1 MLMEHVGCEALAA
14 LVIDVHHLVFIFL
27 LPLNVGQQA
36 LDFCDI
42 PVGIPTITSCL
53 LDIVDID
60 LFLITSVEVRMTL
73 NVLVLVEKHGSRR
86 NLANLKHLLGVR
98 LENPLPLLGNLLAP
112 LWLTVFRDV
121 VLEDYT
127 G

>member
-1 MLMEHVGCEALAA
+1 MLVELVWCEALAA
-14 LVIDVHHLVFIFL
+14 LIVDVHHLAFIFL

-36 LDFCDI
+36 LDLCDI
-42 PVGIPTITSCL
+42 PVGISTITSRL
-53 LDIVDID
+53 LDIVDTD
-60 LFLITSVEVRMTL
+60 LFLITSVEVRVTL
-73 NVLVLVEKHGSRR
+73 NVPVLVEKHGSRR
-86 NLANLKHLLGVR
+86 NLANLKHLFGVR

-121 VLEDYT
+121 VLEDHT